1 MDAKQHEGLTL
12 LPWEKPWGG
21 SESHCRRVRPA
32 GQWHAW
38 CYDTERA
45 RDRNSDGWGWAVR
58 LDPRERPVASGPET
72 GQAGRAKADEAL
84 ARMLGGAGP
93 AWSAEVEA
101 EAGGAA
107 KPDKIVR
114 DLSGPTRPWFAWVSD
129 YADEGMAAYDA
140 ATREDALRLA
150 AIDLP
155 DDDLTVR
162 PVTAADVTG
171 LQEEI
176 GKLMPEVAPLRAALA
191 AAEERD
197 EARDAASRAVAAA
210 EEAAALVAQAQDKA
224 ERALTAGEAIASRL
238 AAAVKTIAEY
248 RDARKWEA
256 EALASK
262 NQRIESLEGS
272 LAAAEERAAKA
283 EGALADVRA
292 DAERTIA
299 AHEGME
305 GVSVA
310 LARQARAVLDL
321 LDAAALRGSR
331 P

>member
-58 LDPRERPVASGPET
+58 LDPRERPLASGPET

-101 EAGGAA
+101 EAGHSTAFREMVLRAVESKATPEDVAA
-107 KPDKIVR
+107 MW
-114 DLSGPTRPWFAWVSD
+114 SGEAFRA
-129 YADEGMAAYDA
+129 
-140 ATREDALRLA
+140 RED
-150 AIDLP
+150 
-155 DDDLTVR
+155 V
-162 PVTAADVTG
+162 
-171 LQEEI
+171 ES
-176 GKLMPEVAPLRAALA
+176 LRA
-191 AAEERD
+191 R
-197 EARDAASRAVAAA
+197 
-210 EEAAALVAQAQDKA
+210 
-224 ERALTAGEAIASRL
+224 
-238 AAAVKTIAEY
+238 
-248 RDARKWEA
+248 
-256 EALASK
+256 
-262 NQRIESLEGS
+262 

-283 EGALADVRA
+283 EGERDE
-292 DAERTIA
+292 AEGASILNA
-299 AHEGME
+299 K
-305 GVSVA
+305 A
-310 LARQARAVLDL
+310 LARRTEERDEAIDL
-321 LDAAALRGSR
+321 LDEWDRYGSAEYFGSPFAQTVGAYLRKHGRRDEANRLTEASAEAMARLAALRGSR